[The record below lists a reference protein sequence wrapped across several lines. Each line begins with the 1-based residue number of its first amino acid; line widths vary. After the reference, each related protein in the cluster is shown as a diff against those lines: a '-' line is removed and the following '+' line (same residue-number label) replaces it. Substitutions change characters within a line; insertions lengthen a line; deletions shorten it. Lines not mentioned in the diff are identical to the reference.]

1 MPQAQSAQHATAA
14 TTHRAISMATSFRT
28 GDQTATLRRRLD
40 NSEGHVALLWGV
52 NGRLWVLDGRLT
64 VLRGLPMRPV
74 ASPCCR
80 AW

>member
-14 TTHRAISMATSFRT
+14 ATHRAISMATSFRT

-64 VLRGLPMRPV
+64 VLRGLPMRAV